1 MGIAA
6 TILTITLSVM
16 CVGSAVADFMMAPS
30 VVAAVDRLGLPRQII
45 PLCGICKV
53 CGALGLLIGF
63 GNEPLQVFAAIAL
76 TAYFVCA
83 VGAHVRRKDTLAN
96 TAPATMFL
104 LVAAITLATTI
115 ATT

>member
-1 MGIAA
+1 MDIVA

-16 CVGSAVADFMMAPS
+16 CVGSAVADFMMATS

-63 GNEPLQVFAAIAL
+63 GNEPLQVFAAVAL

-96 TAPATMFL
+96 TAPAAMFL
-104 LVAAITLATTI
+104 LVAAITLAATI
-115 ATT
+115 ATV